1 MLGHYH
7 NNQEEEQMEIS
18 PTELN
23 YARDLDAG
31 DRLATFRDKF
41 YIPDENLIYL
51 DGNSLGRLPKETV
64 AILNQ
69 EVSQNWGDQLIRS
82 WNANWIQTSRQA
94 GDKIARLIGASP
106 GEVLVSDSTS
116 VNLFKLVLAALQARV
131 ERRIIVSDVFN
142 FPSDLYVIQGITQ
155 LLNNGHQIKMVPS
168 DDGVSIPINSLENAI
183 DSDTALVYLTH
194 VSYRNAFMYDMQS
207 VTELAHR
214 RGSHILW
221 DLSHST
227 GAVRLELNQWNVD
240 LAVGCT
246 YKYLNSGPG
255 APAFLYIRKDLQDTL
270 VSPIWGWFGAK
281 EPFKF
286 ALDYQPALG
295 IDRFQTGTPP
305 ILSMKAIEPAADII
319 LDAGIDNIREK
330 SIMQTEYLISLTDL
344 LLKPLGFEVISPRDS
359 RMRGS
364 HISLRHNEAYRICQ
378 AMINPRQSNPIVI
391 PDFRAPDL
399 IRLGISPLYNTFSEI
414 NLAVHRIKTIVETGT
429 FHRFS
434 KDWLPVT

>member
-1 MLGHYH
+1 MNPPRFEPGFACA
-7 NNQEEEQMEIS
+7 QQ
-18 PTELN
+18 
-23 YARDLDAG
+23 LDG
-31 DRLATFRDKF
+31 EDVLASFRKEFVLEDPEF
-41 YIPDENLIYL
+41 IYL
-51 DGNSLGRLPKETV
+51 DGNSLGRLPLRTIGRVRSAVET
-64 AILNQ
+64 
-69 EVSQNWGDQLIRS
+69 EWGQGLIRS
-82 WNANWIQTSRQA
+82 WNENWIQTSRQA
-94 GDKIARLIGASP
+94 GDKIAGLIGASP

-116 VNLFKLVLAALQARV
+116 INLFKLVLAALQARV

-142 FPSDLYVIQGITQ
+142 FPSDLYVIQGITH
-155 LLNNGHQIKMVPS
+155 LLNNSHQIKMIPS
-168 DDGVSIPINSLENAI
+168 DDGVSIPINSLDNAI
-183 DSDTALVYLTH
+183 DSDTALVYRTH
-194 VSYRNAFMYDMQS
+194 VSYRNAFMYDMQA
-207 VTELAHR
+207 VTQLAHK
-214 RGSHILW
+214 RGSLILW

-227 GAVRLELNQWNVD
+227 GAVPLELNQWNVD

-281 EPFKF
+281 QPFKF
-286 ALDYQPALG
+286 SLDYEPARG

-330 SIMQTEYLISLTDL
+330 SIMQTEYLIELTDIL
-344 LLKPLGFEVISPRDS
+344 LEPLGFDVISPRDS

-378 AMINPRQSNPIVI
+378 AMINPRQSHPVVI

-429 FHRFS
+429 YHRFS
-434 KDWLPVT
+434 RDWLPVT

>member
-1 MLGHYH
+1 MVYYP
-7 NNQEEEQMEIS
+7 NNQEEEQMEIR
-18 PTELN
+18 PTEIN
-23 YARDLDAG
+23 YARELDAG
-31 DRLATFRDKF
+31 DRLAIFRDKF
-41 YIPDENLIYL
+41 YIPDENIIYL
-51 DGNSLGRLPKETV
+51 DGNSLGRLPKETA

-69 EVSQNWGDQLIRS
+69 EISQHWGDQLIRS

-116 VNLFKLVLAALQARV
+116 INLFKLVLAALQARV
-131 ERRIIVSDVFN
+131 ERKIIISDVFN
-142 FPSDLYVIQGITQ
+142 FPSDLYVIQGISH
-155 LLNNGHQIKMVPS
+155 LLNNSHQIRMVPS
-168 DDGVSIPINSLENAI
+168 DDGVSISIHSIDSAI

-194 VSYRNAFMYDMQS
+194 VSYRNAFMYDMQA
-207 VTELAHR
+207 VTELAHK
-214 RGSHILW
+214 RGSLILW

-227 GAVRLELNQWNVD
+227 GAVPLELNQWNVD

-255 APAFLYIRKDLQDTL
+255 APAFLYVRKDLQDTL

-281 EPFKF
+281 QPFKF
-286 ALDYQPALG
+286 ALDYEPALG

-305 ILSMKAIEPAADII
+305 ILSMKAIEPAVDII

-330 SIMQTEYLISLTDL
+330 SIMQTEYLISLTDI

-364 HISLRHNEAYRICQ
+364 HISLKHNEAYRICQ
-378 AMINPRQSNPIVI
+378 AMITPLQPNPIVI

-429 FHRFS
+429 YHRFS